1 MSDMKQI
8 RVEKVTLNIGV
19 GGPGEK
25 LEKAIKLL
33 KTISASKP
41 IAIASS
47 KRIPTWGVRPG
58 LQLASKVTVR
68 GKKAE
73 ELLMRLLQ
81 AVDNKLPRRKFDKF
95 GNFSFGIHEYID
107 IPGVQYDPSIGV
119 IGLEAAVTLQRPGFR
134 VKRRAVKVGKIGIK
148 HRITAEDSIAFVK
161 NKFNVKVGDEE

>member
-33 KTISASKP
+33 KTISGTKP
-41 IAIASS
+41 IAIASN

>member
-33 KTISASKP
+33 KTISGSKP

-81 AVDNKLPRRKFDKF
+81 ALDNKLPRRKFDKF